1 MNKNDT
7 STHFSEAYYAVPSS
21 SPHSED
27 VGNVEPR
34 ASPTEQNRSIVP
46 SANKALVDITLSPPR
61 GEDEKSTVVVRSENE
76 IVPTDI
82 KATSSSSSLSTSG
95 TPPCHVLGRRSSRHS
110 GYTLALLAAIMGNVL
125 EFYDFSVYAFFAPE
139 IGQLFFSS
147 GSDTVRAIQTFTVFA
162 GGFLMRPVGSVVLGA
177 VGDKYGT
184 AAALKWS
191 IGLMTVPTIVT
202 GLLPTY
208 SKIGLAAPLLL
219 TLCRLLQ
226 GLSVGGELIGALLH
240 TADHSPAE
248 HRGFFCGLVAVFGS
262 MGNLVGSLVSVLM
275 RHALS
280 KQELLS
286 WGWRIPFL
294 AGSVLG
300 LVGIFLRTK
309 TGALKH
315 GGEAGRRPTREE
327 QVLIEMVECPIAV
340 EEETVAAYREA
351 ARMEEEEEEEEEG
364 EQRGKEG
371 ETGAVAARPSHPR
384 SFCGILREAAAGDK
398 PRFIRVVVLAAL
410 NNSLF
415 YFNFVWL
422 GTYMAELAPNP
433 LGAAQAFSVT
443 CVAQAV
449 FIFGN
454 PFWGAMGDWGGGLAK
469 RLRWNIVGVVLSC
482 FLPPCLFLLLRSGRA
497 SLSFLFAAL
506 TGLLM
511 GFTVSGNYYAWV
523 CESLNE
529 SPSRV
534 LTTSV
539 AYNVGAVV
547 GGCTPMLASALSAS
561 PIFLAPILPLSA
573 VAAAVA
579 VVLGRYEWGEYV
591 KRKAEGGK
599 GGREEFLALRVEE
612 GKEGKGKMAKAKV
625 KARGEEP
632 ADTS

>member
-1 MNKNDT
+1 LRDT
-7 STHFSEAYYAVPSS
+7 RMETWTPTVA
-21 SPHSED
+21 
-27 VGNVEPR
+27 PR
-34 ASPTEQNRSIVP
+34 
-46 SANKALVDITLSPPR
+46 
-61 GEDEKSTVVVRSENE
+61 
-76 IVPTDI
+76 
-82 KATSSSSSLSTSG
+82 SSLTA
-95 TPPCHVLGRRSSRHS
+95 T
-110 GYTLALLAAIMGNVL
+110 
-125 EFYDFSVYAFFAPE
+125 
-139 IGQLFFSS
+139 

-226 GLSVGGELIGALLH
+226 GLSAGGELIGALLH

-327 QVLIEMVECPIAV
+327 RVLIEMVECPIAV

-351 ARMEEEEEEEEEG
+351 ARMEEEEEEEEG

-384 SFCGILREAAAGDK
+384 SFCGIMREAAAGDK

-591 KRKAEGGK
+591 KRKTEGGK

-612 GKEGKGKMAKAKV
+612 GKEGKGKMAKAEV